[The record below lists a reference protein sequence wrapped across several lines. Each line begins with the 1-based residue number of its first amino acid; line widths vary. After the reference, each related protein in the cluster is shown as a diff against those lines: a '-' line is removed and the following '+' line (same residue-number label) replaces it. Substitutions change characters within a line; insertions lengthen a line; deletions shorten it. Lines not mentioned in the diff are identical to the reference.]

1 MELPNLFHSDLA
13 SNGVHNKGYL
23 ILSTTNIC
31 LRFTIYKV
39 YLNTSFPLSLINSKR

>member
-31 LRFTIYKV
+31 LHFTIYKV